1 MHRFLVKCVCLLT
14 LEVECLWSRIVLG
27 TLFACSEKKS
37 QTRGLKETETGE
49 PVNEN
54 ALDITNTSVSSTNCG
69 GEPSEDI
76 LTATVEAGVV
86 QVVHEN
92 YEESS
97 CLSFGVDGVL
107 DGTNLNVGYPKSGD
121 ECDCIDMYRLEYH
134 IEGLEAGSYTLN
146 APGGVSADVVI
157 D

>member
-1 MHRFLVKCVCLLT
+1 MSIFA
-14 LEVECLWSRIVLG
+14 IVLG
-27 TLFACSEKKS
+27 TLFACSEKDTDTGS
-37 QTRGLKETETGE
+37 ETSTETGE

-76 LTATVEAGVV
+76 FTATVETGVV

-92 YEESS
+92 YQESS
-97 CLSFGVDGVL
+97 CLSFDVDGVL

-146 APGGVSADVVI
+146 APGGVSAAVVI
-157 D
+157 E